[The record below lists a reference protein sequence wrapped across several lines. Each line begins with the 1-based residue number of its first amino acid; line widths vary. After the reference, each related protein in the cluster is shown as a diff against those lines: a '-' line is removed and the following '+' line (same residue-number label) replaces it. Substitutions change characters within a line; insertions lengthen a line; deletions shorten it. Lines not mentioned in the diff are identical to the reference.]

1 MRNASKSQLKKL
13 LGFPQAAEKSSVFPH
28 AAPLR
33 FAPILRA
40 AHSTL
45 LDEWKHI
52 QLIENKQ
59 RRHAPLDTIR
69 NIATQ
74 QKTAKIAPENP
85 TRNLPPAPHDFPIY
99 PVTCSRIVVPLKTME
114 RMFSRNVLRR
124 FAFTPGSASGRI
136 FRLSLTTRPN

>member
-1 MRNASKSQLKKL
+1 MRNASESRIKKP
-13 LGFPQAAEKSSVFPH
+13 LGFLQGAEKPSALPH

-45 LDEWKHI
+45 PDEWKHI

-69 NIATQ
+69 NIVTE

-85 TRNLPPAPHDFPIY
+85 IRNLPLAPHDFPHL
-99 PVTCSRIVVPLKTME
+99 SRHPLPHRCGAPENHGTH
-114 RMFSRNVLRR
+114 
-124 FAFTPGSASGRI
+124 G
-136 FRLSLTTRPN
+136 TRWTNAR